1 MMNYNDENLL
11 VMIVQNISIAQE
23 LWKSEVC

>member
-1 MMNYNDENLL
+1 MMNYNDEDLL
-11 VMIVQNISIAQE
+11 VMIVQNISRAQE